1 MPTCGPPWRL
11 DWGVD
16 VSEPLPPAQTAPLE
30 YWTPAGAVPA
40 AALLPRLARPR
51 PEDRT
56 DWLTM
61 SVVVC
66 IAAAMA
72 FSIVIA
78 LAWVLGH

>member
-1 MPTCGPPWRL
+1 M
-11 DWGVD
+11 D
-16 VSEPLPPAQTAPLE
+16 VSDPSPSAHSAPLD

-40 AALLPRLARPR
+40 AALLPRLSRPR
-51 PEDRT
+51 PEERT

-72 FSIVIA
+72 FAIVIA

>member
-1 MPTCGPPWRL
+1 
-11 DWGVD
+11 VD
-16 VSEPLPPAQTAPLE
+16 VSDPSPSPQNSPLD

-40 AALLPRLARPR
+40 AALFPRLSRPR
-51 PEDRT
+51 SEDRT